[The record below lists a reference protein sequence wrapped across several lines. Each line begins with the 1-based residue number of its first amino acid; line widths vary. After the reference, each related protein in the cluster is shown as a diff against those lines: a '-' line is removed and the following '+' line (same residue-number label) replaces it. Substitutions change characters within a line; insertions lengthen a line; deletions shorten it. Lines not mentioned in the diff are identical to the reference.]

1 METDNLYRVEKKDL
15 EKLEGLLTECFEK
28 DPLYEKLI
36 PDVDIRK
43 RLLPELFKCDL
54 EEFFQTCEIYAD
66 SEELNGIIVVSDET
80 ESYHVLRDYI
90 EEMTAN
96 LKTDRF
102 LIKEDSSLK
111 TLWHFMLGKD
121 YLNSKWT
128 DDIHEDK
135 RLHVIY
141 LAVRPSMQH
150 HGISSLLMNEVLSYA
165 DQNDMLVSLETH
177 NEKNVELYKHYGFS
191 LFEIVEKHFNLKQ
204 YCMVRRKILAESV

>member
-1 METDNLYRVEKKDL
+1 LETDNLYRVEKKDL